1 MTRSTVLRAALLL
14 ATLVVGSAGC
24 GGAEKKPVADLI
36 QDLKDKDEAVRIKAA
51 RDLGRHKPE
60 AAKEAVPA
68 LGDALRDKSANVRA
82 AAAKAL
88 GAIGPEAGAA
98 APALKKALKDSD
110 EGVRRAAA
118 QALEAVGGK

>member
-1 MTRSTVLRAALLL
+1 MSRSTVLLAALLL
-14 ATLVVGSAGC
+14 ATLVVGIAGC
-24 GGAEKKPVADLI
+24 GGPEKKPVADLI

-51 RDLGRHKPE
+51 RDLGQHKPE
-60 AAKEAVPA
+60 AVKEAVPA
-68 LGDALRDKSANVRA
+68 LGAALNDKSANVRA

-110 EGVRRAAA
+110 QGVRLAAA
-118 QALEAVGGK
+118 QALESVEGK